1 MFPRGVHN
9 ALYFIKIWSKDV
21 HIGKK
26 RENPLA
32 SDYNF
37 PKLVCKPHKE
47 MIYYTLPRKNL
58 LCPINRNKLKW
69 IIGTHGNWKN
79 QNPGGRFGAPS

>member
-21 HIGKK
+21 DIGKK

-47 MIYYTLPRKNL
+47 MIHLFTHCLGKKL
-58 LCPINRNKLKW
+58 LFPINW
-69 IIGTHGNWKN
+69 
-79 QNPGGRFGAPS
+79 GA

>member
-47 MIYYTLPRKNL
+47 MIHYTLSRKKFIISNKL
-58 LCPINRNKLKW
+58 GGIGLNRNKLK
-69 IIGTHGNWKN
+69 
-79 QNPGGRFGAPS
+79 

>member
-1 MFPRGVHN
+1 MSPRGLHN

-37 PKLVCKPHKE
+37 PKLVFKPLKKMIPYALCKE
-47 MIYYTLPRKNL
+47 FVNL
-58 LCPINRNKLKW
+58 R
-69 IIGTHGNWKN
+69 
-79 QNPGGRFGAPS
+79 

>member
-1 MFPRGVHN
+1 MHFTSLKFGQKT
-9 ALYFIKIWSKDV
+9 FIL
-21 HIGKK
+21 GKK

-47 MIYYTLPRKNL
+47 MIHYTLSRKKFIISNKL
-58 LCPINRNKLKW
+58 GGIGLNRNKL
-69 IIGTHGNWKN
+69 I
-79 QNPGGRFGAPS
+79 